1 VYEALLRER
10 MDADQSEQFDADL
23 EMASAVEG
31 HALDP
36 EEKRELV
43 IALGGE
49 VADG

>member
-23 EMASAVEG
+23 EISSSVEG

-36 EEKRELV
+36 EEKAEMVRR
-43 IALGGE
+43 LGGE
-49 VADG
+49 VG